1 MFDPQR
7 WRWPLAGLLGTLTLS
22 SFWWLGPFM
31 AWLEGHANQVQ
42 GLDALIQVT
51 LVLMTA
57 LAVIGRS
64 RADDPAALARA
75 AAEDQRGLGIL
86 RERVRQ
92 EVDERLRHSLF
103 RQVQIALGRTEDPHA
118 VATTWGRELECPGAA
133 PRPLPPER
141 PTVAVFDD
149 SAGALLILGE
159 PGAGKTVELLDL
171 ARALLVRD
179 ETDPDPQR
187 PVPVFLNLSSW
198 AEGSLPLA
206 DWIAHELF
214 RRHQIPRRIGVDWVA
229 RERLLLLLDGLDE
242 VTEPRRGACAAAINA
257 FREVH
262 GLTRLAVCCRAAE
275 YRALGADL
283 PTLRLGTAI
292 RLLPLERGQIERYL
306 IQAGPALTGLR
317 RALAEDADLAALAA
331 TPLMLNVMSLTWQSR
346 PREMITAAALGNTA
360 DPAARGKALFD
371 AYLERVFSRKAG
383 GAPAA
388 APGRRRPLPDS
399 PFTESQTRRWLVRL
413 AAEIQRRGRTLFQ
426 VEDVQPDWGSL
437 WVQFPVWVVIAVSVF
452 VFLGLDGGGLMG
464 LLNWLLFGTAP
475 GLVDGLIRSGQLG
488 ALVGGHLV
496 VGAVIADRTEGASV
510 LVLGRV
516 SPRGTGLCTG
526 HGRTRYFVR
535 RSHMVALLGH

>member
-198 AEGSLPLA
+198 AEAGLPLP

-257 FREVH
+257 FREGH

-383 GAPAA
+383 GAP
-388 APGRRRPLPDS
+388 GRRRPLPDS
-399 PFTESQTRRWLVRL
+399 K
-413 AAEIQRRGRTLFQ
+413 AA
-426 VEDVQPDWGSL
+426 V
-437 WVQFPVWVVIAVSVF
+437 
-452 VFLGLDGGGLMG
+452 
-464 LLNWLLFGTAP
+464 
-475 GLVDGLIRSGQLG
+475 
-488 ALVGGHLV
+488 
-496 VGAVIADRTEGASV
+496 
-510 LVLGRV
+510 
-516 SPRGTGLCTG
+516 
-526 HGRTRYFVR
+526 
-535 RSHMVALLGH
+535 